1 MKTTARKTARAA
13 ALLAVVAVALVAV
26 SGAAAGTRDARYGP
40 LDGWTIRLFE
50 QHEQAY
56 GPLDGWTI
64 RLFKQQQQ
72 EPASGSVHSRD
83 LASQEARYGPLD
95 GWAVRVLE
103 QSQRETM
110 PVDSRDYVSASA
122 ASQTSTAGAA
132 AASATGASS
141 GFDFADAAIGGAA
154 TLAVLL
160 LIGVSTVAVR
170 RHGAGE
176 LVRS

>member
-1 MKTTARKTARAA
+1 MKTTAWTTARAA

-26 SGAAAGTRDARYGP
+26 SGAGAGTRDARYGP

-50 QHEQAY
+50 QQEQAY

-64 RLFKQQQQ
+64 RLFKRQQQ
-72 EPASGSVHSRD
+72 EPASRHVDARD
-83 LASQEARYGPLD
+83 PLSQEARYGPLD
-95 GWAVRVLE
+95 GWAIRALA
-103 QSQRETM
+103 QSHDQTM

-122 ASQTSTAGAA
+122 APQTSTAGAA
-132 AASATGASS
+132 ATSATSASS
-141 GFDFADAAIGGAA
+141 GFDFGDAAIGGAA

-160 LIGVSTVAVR
+160 LIGVSMVAVR

>member
-1 MKTTARKTARAA
+1 MKTTAWTTARAA

-26 SGAAAGTRDARYGP
+26 SGAGAGTRDARYGP

-50 QHEQAY
+50 QQEQAY

-64 RLFKQQQQ
+64 RLFKRQQQ
-72 EPASGSVHSRD
+72 EPASRHVDARD
-83 LASQEARYGPLD
+83 PLSQEARYGPLD
-95 GWAVRVLE
+95 GWAIRALA
-103 QSQRETM
+103 QSHDQTM

-122 ASQTSTAGAA
+122 APQTSTAGAA
-132 AASATGASS
+132 ATSATSAS
-141 GFDFADAAIGGAA
+141 GFDFGDAAIGGAA
-154 TLAVLL
+154 TLAVRL
-160 LIGVSTVAVR
+160 LIGVSMVAVH